1 MRLRVGEQ
9 LRKWT
14 AEMSP
19 EWDEVGSVRRRI
31 SLTELD
37 SRAKV
42 FPLHRKVARFIGD
55 ALVSYLLANGWSC
68 KGTGCKFSVEHE
80 QTFFVI
86 ADKTECAENG

>member
-1 MRLRVGEQ
+1 MRLRVDEQ

-14 AEMSP
+14 AE
-19 EWDEVGSVRRRI
+19 
-31 SLTELD
+31 L
-37 SRAKV
+37 KF
-42 FPLHRKVARFIGD
+42 FPCMKVARFIGD

>member
-42 FPLHRKVARFIGD
+42 FPLHKNLQD
-55 ALVSYLLANGWSC
+55 LLE
-68 KGTGCKFSVEHE
+68 TL
-80 QTFFVI
+80 
-86 ADKTECAENG
+86 